1 MGISALIPGTPAG
14 HCVPAQASTWTD
26 PSPYIE
32 FNEPG
37 IFEVSVQVTVG
48 NCPVSTISQE
58 IVVEGP
64 PSVDINVN
72 GLIQIKSVYLIPNY
86 PIK

>member
-1 MGISALIPGTPAG
+1 MGNICIDTEHLRTFKP
-14 HCVPAQASTWTD
+14 VQASTWTD

-37 IFEVSVQVTVG
+37 IFEVSVQVTVEMVQF
-48 NCPVSTISQE
+48 CISQE

-72 GLIQIKSVYLIPNY
+72 GPDSDQIYY
-86 PIK
+86 